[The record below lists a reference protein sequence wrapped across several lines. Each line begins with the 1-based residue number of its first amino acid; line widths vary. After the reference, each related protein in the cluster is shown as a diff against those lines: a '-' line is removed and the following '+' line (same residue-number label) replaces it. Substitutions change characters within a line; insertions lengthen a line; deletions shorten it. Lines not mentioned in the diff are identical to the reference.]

1 MTRKTKDGR
10 LKLDRFPPLTVEQKA
25 TLHDM
30 FFEIQRRLRQGT
42 YFPDDWLW
50 RLKSM
55 VNEPAPDPL
64 WCQSNKLMNDFCEET
79 FTRVKLL
86 IEFAHAWPLM
96 SFHSFLKCAKDYL
109 AKVDT
114 ESQVLELLDLLVPE
128 ISVFGNQK
136 KFQELLLV
144 VVGLSAKISSELD
157 AAYLSRASGDL
168 YTRVLMS
175 QEDLRKELEKF
186 VERVRLSGTTER
198 DRNLTLA
205 YFNLAMQLG
214 DRNRA
219 ATIAGNAPW
228 RFAHE
233 QIGAKY
239 SLWTTRGGSGVSK
252 IQDDEESLARLC
264 GLRDKCLHHFLFTA
278 ACQVAEVTGEAIDF
292 EIVEALFGK
301 TWPLTEEQE
310 HLMVRAYLACSPKL
324 KKISPDFFDAMVEKR
339 WAESFGQYP
348 HSWHGDNPSGT
359 FGATRNLLGVTFMIE
374 VYKQGRLSVD
384 ELVSVAL
391 TNIQESARLLALV
404 MVAETVGAKEGLPLL
419 ERAYALA
426 QDERFSLEER
436 ITALCRIA
444 RLKEKFEENSK

>member
-1 MTRKTKDGR
+1 
-10 LKLDRFPPLTVEQKA
+10 
-25 TLHDM
+25 
-30 FFEIQRRLRQGT
+30 
-42 YFPDDWLW
+42 
-50 RLKSM
+50 
-55 VNEPAPDPL
+55 
-64 WCQSNKLMNDFCEET
+64 
-79 FTRVKLL
+79 
-86 IEFAHAWPLM
+86 
-96 SFHSFLKCAKDYL
+96 
-109 AKVDT
+109 
-114 ESQVLELLDLLVPE
+114 LVPE

-136 KFQELLLV
+136 KFQELLLA

-168 YTRVLMS
+168 HTRVLMS

-186 VERVRLSGTTER
+186 VERVRSSETTER

-228 RFAHE
+228 RFTHE
-233 QIGAKY
+233 QIGAKHG
-239 SLWTTRGGSGVSK
+239 LWTTRGGSGVSK
-252 IQDDEESLARLC
+252 IQDDEEHLARLR
-264 GLRDKCLHHFLFTA
+264 GLRDKCLPHFLFTA
-278 ACQVAEVTGEAIDF
+278 ACQVAEMTGEAIDF
-292 EIVEALFGK
+292 EFASCQVVGMMREEIDFEALFGK
-301 TWPLTEEQE
+301 TRPLTEEQE
-310 HLMVRAYLACSPKL
+310 HLMARAYLACSPKL
-324 KKISPDFFDAMVEKR
+324 KKISPDFFDAMVEQC
-339 WAESFGQYP
+339 WAESIGQYP

-359 FGATRNLLGVTFMIE
+359 FRATRNLLGVTFMVE

-391 TNIQESARLLALV
+391 TNIQESDRLLALV